1 MNKTLRNP
9 SYATWLLAVV
19 IGAAAVVAAYA
30 QGPAAPPLEATYDLF
45 GLQLKLLYQPI
56 ESTAVAAQ
64 SQAVSLSFSSDG
76 SHTGTGTDE
85 ATILLL
91 LDLEPPELHLRSRTS
106 DPFSGTYTLDTNCEL
121 TAFTE
126 GSSFTASVSPDL
138 GTLHLGSGFDEPG
151 ESGRSLLVGLAE
163 GDALTTDSVLGR
175 YHFVGL
181 DVQLSAQPLQSTEIG
196 AQGQILVV
204 DFDAGTLTSSGTF
217 EETVRLRLD
226 DMPPSL
232 HVTSRQSSPFTG
244 TYTVTSD
251 GHLVVDGLTLGRVSP
266 DGNTII
272 LLPAFDDPGGS
283 GRGLMVGVREGVGL
297 GLSSIAGTYRLNGL
311 AASLADQPVQVG
323 IQSQRAEVTFDGR
336 GGFSDG
342 GTEEDSATLELE
354 NDPPT
359 LDLRSQVTSPGFGA
373 YTVSSRGELF
383 LINEGVE
390 GLSGWVGPDGDTI
403 LLNEGVESLSG
414 WVGPDGDT
422 ILLFSQRNEPGDS
435 TRSIFI
441 GTRSGCRRRGNSP
454 SQGRVDI
461 RSDVEGP

>member
-251 GHLVVDGLTLGRVSP
+251 GHLVVDG
-266 DGNTII
+266 
-272 LLPAFDDPGGS
+272 F
-283 GRGLMVGVREGVGL
+283 
-297 GLSSIAGTYRLNGL
+297 AGTYRLNGL